1 MLMSAFSKYIFQQNL
16 KFKKAFLWN
25 TLLLYHR
32 LSISTVYLAVVNV
45 AVYNIAQSEE
55 YSLIW
60 KAKPLTIQID
70 KGKL

>member
-1 MLMSAFSKYIFQQNL
+1 MLMSAFLKYIFQQNL

-32 LSISTVYLAVVNV
+32 LSVSTVYLAVVYV
-45 AVYNIAQSEE
+45 AVYNIVQSE